1 MSKVLARKS
10 AGEATG
16 REFLL
21 LVTALMAM
29 TAVGI
34 DLMLPAFPEMR
45 AEFGMSADS
54 TRVALTVTT
63 YFLGMAVGPWFFGP
77 ISDRTGRRGPLF
89 IGLALYA
96 VSSMVAAIAPS
107 WPLVVIARFFWGIGA
122 SGPNSL
128 AIAMVRDRYE
138 GDEMA
143 RRMSM
148 IMSVFLLV
156 PVIAP
161 SLGAGLI
168 AIFPWRAVFWF
179 PSIVAV
185 VLMIWSRR
193 LPETHSLENRRPFT
207 WSSVGRAGREVVTH
221 RQVMALTLAITFLRG
236 IINAYISGSEIV
248 LSDVYGYGK
257 WFPLFFGAIGVL
269 LSANSL
275 NNSRM
280 VGKVGVLELIRR
292 VTIIALVFSAA
303 MAAVSFLHG
312 GKPNFWVIAI
322 LMGITMPL
330 TNGLS
335 PACNTVAMSPLP
347 HVAGTAS
354 AIIATVATAG
364 GAALGL
370 IANNAFDGTTKPFAV
385 HVFAYVV
392 GAAVFIFIGLR
403 EASRNT
409 SRDGQPAAMRSARS
423 RGSMNSAGTSGP
435 NE

>member
-1 MSKVLARKS
+1 MSKVVARAS

-34 DLMLPAFPEMR
+34 DLMLPAFPDMR
-45 AEFGMSADS
+45 AEFGMASDS

-96 VSSMVAAIAPS
+96 SASMVAAIAPS
-107 WPLVVIARFFWGIGA
+107 WPLVVIARFVWGIGA

-161 SLGAGLI
+161 SLGAGLV
-168 AIFPWRAVFWF
+168 ALFPWRAVFWF
-179 PSIVAV
+179 PALVAV
-185 VLMIWSRR
+185 VLMVWSRR
-193 LPETHSLENRRPFT
+193 LPETHALENRRPFT
-207 WSSVGRAGREVVTH
+207 WASVGRAGREVVTH

-236 IINAYISGSEIV
+236 IINAYISGSEII
-248 LSDVYGYGK
+248 LSDVYGYGA
-257 WFPLFFGAIGVL
+257 WFPVFFGAIGVL
-269 LSANSL
+269 LSLNSL

-280 VGKVGVLELIRR
+280 VGKVGVVELIRR
-292 VTIIALVFSAA
+292 VTILALVCAGS
-303 MAAVSFLHG
+303 MAAVSFLNA
-312 GKPNFWVIAI
+312 GKPNFWLIAV
-322 LMGITMPL
+322 LMGLTMPL

-335 PACNTVAMSPLP
+335 PNCNSLAMSPLP

-354 AIIATVATAG
+354 AIISTVATAG
-364 GAALGL
+364 GAALGFV
-370 IANNAFDGTTKPFAV
+370 ANSAFDGTTRPFAV
-385 HVFAYVV
+385 HVLLYVL
-392 GAAVFIFIGLR
+392 GAAVFIAIGLPR
-403 EASRNT
+403 RGGSGGEK
-409 SRDGQPAAMRSARS
+409 SRD
-423 RGSMNSAGTSGP
+423 T
-435 NE
+435 